1 MKRVLMFAA
10 LVACAAGA
18 FAQTCPF
25 NIPVVT
31 LLPHTAN
38 GYSWGGVVRP
48 MNDACVS
55 RIVID
60 PNNDAAW
67 YVGGFNGLYQTKTNG
82 ATWTKPI
89 AGNVNA
95 LLLVQNATV
104 LVYAGVGNNVWLT
117 RDNGATWTKILAFS
131 RPVESLLVVGGTL
144 FVGLA
149 WNDHIALSG
158 IYTSNLGGGGV
169 AFHPFGAGYT
179 GLIVWTLEYDDNT
192 GAVYAGTEIY
202 DHPQPYHPPFFRSLT
217 FGSTWQVAAQLPWH
231 AIDSDY
237 SWFNGKLFVLTEGLG
252 VYSSTNMG
260 ASWTAPLSSSG
271 LGGTLLM
278 DPKIQTRLFAGRQKA
293 GTLNGGFFVSTNS
306 GSSFVASGLSGVT
319 VADIALNGS
328 NNRVY
333 AAAYASGIYTS
344 ALP

>member
-1 MKRVLMFAA
+1 M
-10 LVACAAGA
+10 
-18 FAQTCPF
+18 
-25 NIPVVT
+25 
-31 LLPHTAN
+31 
-38 GYSWGGVVRP
+38 
-48 MNDACVS
+48 
-55 RIVID
+55 
-60 PNNDAAW
+60 
-67 YVGGFNGLYQTKTNG
+67 
-82 ATWTKPI
+82 
-89 AGNVNA
+89 
-95 LLLVQNATV
+95 
-104 LVYAGVGNNVWLT
+104 
-117 RDNGATWTKILAFS
+117 
-131 RPVESLLVVGGTL
+131 VGGTL
-144 FVGLA
+144 FTGLA
-149 WNDHIALSG
+149 WTDHIALSG
-158 IYTSNLGGGGV
+158 IYTSNLGGGGL

-202 DHPQPYHPPFFRSLT
+202 DHPQPYNPPFFRSLT
-217 FGSTWQVAAQLPWH
+217 FGSTWQATAQLPWH

-260 ASWTAPLSSSG
+260 ASWTAPALSSG

-328 NNRVY
+328 NNKVY
-333 AAAYASGIYTS
+333 AAAYASGIYT
-344 ALP
+344 AAIP